1 MLKIVSK
8 FSYII
13 LYIARH
19 SCKPFNDRTKI
30 CMLLKLQQTGG
41 VVCCVFLSQLLVE
54 REKERITKVLCIQ
67 IEAKEDSTEIIQERE
82 KRSGRAQRL
91 AQSEASQILIID
103 SSRGRGWRL
112 YSCPMPSRTCPH
124 FNPQYTTS
132 TRPHVAHALARLFER
147 SRILPAP
154 PRPVLTNSP
163 GRATCA
169 GAPSGRGAGLLVTF
183 ARPPRPVE

>member
-1 MLKIVSK
+1 
-8 FSYII
+8 
-13 LYIARH
+13 
-19 SCKPFNDRTKI
+19 
-30 CMLLKLQQTGG
+30 MLLKLQQTGG
-41 VVCCVFLSQLLVE
+41 VVCCVFFESIIGGE
-54 REKERITKVLCIQ
+54 RKRENNQGVSIQ
-67 IEAKEDSTEIIQERE
+67 IEAKENSTEINQERE

-124 FNPQYTTS
+124 FNPQYTTL

>member
-1 MLKIVSK
+1 
-8 FSYII
+8 
-13 LYIARH
+13 
-19 SCKPFNDRTKI
+19 
-30 CMLLKLQQTGG
+30 MLLKLQQTGG

-67 IEAKEDSTEIIQERE
+67 IEAKEDSTEINQERE

-124 FNPQYTTS
+124 LPTVHNIDATS
-132 TRPHVAHALARLFER
+132 RSSRPGSTLRT
-147 SRILPAP
+147 IP
-154 PRPVLTNSP
+154 NI
-163 GRATCA
+163 
-169 GAPSGRGAGLLVTF
+169 
-183 ARPPRPVE
+183 ARPSASSAHKLSRTCHMCRCTLREGRRTARDIRQAAASRRVIRRLCRGSVRERRGG